1 MVEFLLSRLPYV
13 DLHNDPESEQRRH
26 VFSNETEPD
35 FITEPS
41 SEERLTPSTNKGPL
55 HPNRNTSFSHRFQAH
70 QAGLKFSAPTTTQ
83 SRHSPSSPPKK
94 SAIIFHDE
102 HFFFLFCS
110 NVYEETGRGFY
121 NEPTKS

>member
-1 MVEFLLSRLPYV
+1 
-13 DLHNDPESEQRRH
+13 

-102 HFFFLFCS
+102 HFFFVLFERLRRNGPGVLQRADEILTES
-110 NVYEETGRGFY
+110 FFHRKTQIVQQVSLSQNGPKF
-121 NEPTKS
+121 